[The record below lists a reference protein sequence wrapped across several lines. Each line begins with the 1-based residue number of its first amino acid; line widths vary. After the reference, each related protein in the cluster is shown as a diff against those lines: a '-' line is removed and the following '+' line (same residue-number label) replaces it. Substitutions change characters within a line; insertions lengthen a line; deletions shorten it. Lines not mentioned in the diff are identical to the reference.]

1 MGVAP
6 VNHRQDWDRTLFETL
21 TTNRLSRNKYFTQFA
36 NEWFRAVHRRFR
48 VVTSLKKDAERLG
61 GIPETNC
68 WISAS
73 SGGLLF
79 HLQSPR
85 LSYKRVVALQ
95 PYEWEWLVQQEA
107 IRSLLSAQTRDARL
121 GG

>member
-1 MGVAP
+1 
-6 VNHRQDWDRTLFETL
+6 VNHRHDWNRTLFETL
-21 TTNRLSRNKYFTQFA
+21 TSNRLSRNKYFTQFT
-36 NEWFRAVHRRFR
+36 NDWYKAVHRRFR
-48 VVTSLKKDAERLG
+48 VVASLKKEAERLG
-61 GIPETNC
+61 GIPDTNC
-68 WISAS
+68 WVSAS
-73 SGGLLF
+73 ADGLLF

-107 IRSLLSAQTRDARL
+107 IQSLLSANPEAALL